1 MVTLKEQAVEML
13 ENLPDE
19 KMPYVVDM
27 LKWLTGILDGGN
39 ISFSQAPVIASG
51 KSAEALKAWEELQA
65 YKSIIPYDI
74 DEKAELAKARDE
86 KYADFN

>member
-1 MVTLKEQAVEML
+1 ML

-27 LKWLTGILDGGN
+27 LKLVTGILDGRSL
-39 ISFSQAPVIASG
+39 SFRQASVAASG
-51 KSAEALKAWEELQA
+51 KSAEAIKAWEELQA

-86 KYADFN
+86 KFS